1 MDAKMAESIGPEY
14 DAKRIRK
21 EKIAPQ
27 GRVSK
32 FVTKPR
38 LAPGWWKYK
47 P

>member
-1 MDAKMAESIGPEY
+1 MMLKEIE
-14 DAKRIRK
+14 

-32 FVTKPR
+32 FMTKPR